1 MKKTV
6 AVLVLLMIISMLLM
20 GCTAG
25 DVQTGTYELK
35 TAEDRVRPFI
45 RLRDNGEFLFV
56 HSFLS
61 SYLNIGEY
69 EVKGG
74 KLILETSD
82 GNYTYSFRIRK
93 NTLIFLA
100 DESSEL
106 KLTEGVGDGSVFVLK
121 PEI

>member
-69 EVKGG
+69 EVKGR

-121 PEI
+121 PEM